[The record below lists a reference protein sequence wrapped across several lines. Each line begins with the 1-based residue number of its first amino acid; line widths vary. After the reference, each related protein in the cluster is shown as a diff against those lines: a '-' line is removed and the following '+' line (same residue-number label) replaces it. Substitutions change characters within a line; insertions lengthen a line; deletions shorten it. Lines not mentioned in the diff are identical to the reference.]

1 MLADL
6 FHLGKFIFWVYPRVM
21 VVEEVIASIKA
32 LVLTLL
38 VPAFVGWHN
47 LVATAQASHRGL
59 RYAKLFGYLVIAS
72 AKLTGFF

>member
-6 FHLGKFIFWVYPRVM
+6 FHLGEFIFWVYPRVM
-21 VVEEVIASIKA
+21 VVKEVVALIKA

-38 VPAFVGWHN
+38 VPAFVGWN
-47 LVATAQASHRGL
+47 DLVTTAQASDRGL
-59 RYAKLFGYLVIAS
+59 RDTKPFGYLVVAS